1 MQFYGK
7 DNFQII
13 KDSIKTFIRTFNVSS
28 GLTRVG
34 VIVFSTNA
42 TAVFKL
48 DSYTTQS
55 DVEQA
60 IDNITYP
67 AGGTYTGKA
76 LTKAAEDL
84 FGPNSVRSSNVS
96 KILVVVTDGVS
107 TDEVSQ
113 PATLLKNINVVPYVV
128 GIGSN
133 CDVTQLEQIA
143 VNATNRVFKTEF
155 NSLSETFIRLR
166 GKICQGIYLFHNVCF
181 NMRLLGLPMTIFL
194 CYFIRRFG

>member
-1 MQFYGK
+1 M
-7 DNFQII
+7 
-13 KDSIKTFIRTFNVSS
+13 SS

-60 IDNITYP
+60 IDNIKYP

-107 TDEVSQ
+107 TDDVTQ
-113 PATLLKNINVVPYVV
+113 PAALLKNINVVPYVV

-133 CDVTQLEQIA
+133 YDVSQLEQIA
-143 VNATNRVFKTEF
+143 VNATNRVFNTEF

-166 GKICQGIYLFHNVCF
+166 GKICQGTYLFHNVCF

>member
-67 AGGTYTGKA
+67 SGGTYTGKA

-84 FGPNSVRSSNVS
+84 FGLNSVRSSNVS

-107 TDEVSQ
+107 TDDVTQ
-113 PATLLKNINVVPYVV
+113 PAALLKNINVVPYVV

-133 CDVTQLEQIA
+133 YDVSQLEQIA

-166 GKICQGIYLFHNVCF
+166 GKICQGTYLFHSVCF